1 MVRFT
6 VPTAP
11 RLPMS
16 SDYVDFVLDAL
27 ADWHTVTGRRMF
39 GGYGLFRQGV
49 MFALI
54 IDETLYFKVD
64 GSTRPAFEQAGSTP
78 LSIMPKASR
87 LRCHIGRCRRIC
99 SRIVSNW
106 ANGRKKHG
114 RLRYA
119 PKRSNRSPR
128 PKKHRTIKA
137 LTLTGRES
145 GA

>member
-1 MVRFT
+1 
-6 VPTAP
+6 
-11 RLPMS
+11 MS

-78 LSIMPKASR
+78 FVYYAKGKLVALSYWQVPPDLFEESEQLGQWAQKAWQVA
-87 LRCHIGRCRRIC
+87 LRAQALKP
-99 SRIVSNW
+99 VSKT
-106 ANGRKKHG
+106 KKTSHHQG
-114 RLRYA
+114 FD
-119 PKRSNRSPR
+119 PDGP
-128 PKKHRTIKA
+128 
-137 LTLTGRES
+137 
-145 GA
+145 

>member
-1 MVRFT
+1 
-6 VPTAP
+6 
-11 RLPMS
+11 MS

-78 LSIMPKASR
+78 FVYYAKGKLVALSYWQVPPDLFEDSEQLGQWAQKAWQVA
-87 LRCHIGRCRRIC
+87 LRAQALKP
-99 SRIVSNW
+99 VSKT
-106 ANGRKKHG
+106 KKTSHHQG
-114 RLRYA
+114 FD
-119 PKRSNRSPR
+119 PDGP
-128 PKKHRTIKA
+128 
-137 LTLTGRES
+137 
-145 GA
+145 

>member
-1 MVRFT
+1 M
-6 VPTAP
+6 A
-11 RLPMS
+11 

-78 LSIMPKASR
+78 FVYHAKGKPVALSYWQVPPDLFEDSEQLGQWAQKAWQVA
-87 LRCHIGRCRRIC
+87 LRAQALKP
-99 SRIVSNW
+99 VSKT
-106 ANGRKKHG
+106 KKTSHDQG
-114 RLRYA
+114 FD
-119 PKRSNRSPR
+119 PDGP
-128 PKKHRTIKA
+128 
-137 LTLTGRES
+137 
-145 GA
+145 

>member
-1 MVRFT
+1 
-6 VPTAP
+6 
-11 RLPMS
+11 MS

-78 LSIMPKASR
+78 FVYYAKGKLVALSYWQVPPDLFEDSKQLGQWAQKAWQVA
-87 LRCHIGRCRRIC
+87 LRAQALKP
-99 SRIVSNW
+99 VSKT
-106 ANGRKKHG
+106 KKTSHHQG
-114 RLRYA
+114 FD
-119 PKRSNRSPR
+119 PDGP
-128 PKKHRTIKA
+128 
-137 LTLTGRES
+137 
-145 GA
+145 